1 MLESELS
8 SLEAFLKTRQAT
20 LRLCEPLTVED
31 HVVQPMVDVSP
42 PKWHLAHTTWFFE
55 TFLLATYQPNY
66 QPFHPQYSYLFN
78 SYYQTVGDRCLR
90 DRRGFMTRPTVTEI
104 LAYREFVDKQLVSLI
119 DSSVPKDERFYQI
132 LELGIHHEQQH
143 QELLLTD
150 LKYILGLNPL
160 YPVYQNTLSQNTLGN
175 DPLATQA
182 SANASS
188 DHAPSDHAQLGY
200 APSDHTQSD
209 HTQSDHTAPQW
220 IHIDAG
226 VYEIGHQGDG
236 FCYDNELGRHRVY
249 LHEFEISDR
258 LITNRQYLEFMAD
271 GGYDRFELWLDAGWS
286 WQQIQAVRSP
296 LYWHHIDDHWFEF
309 TLSGLRPLNLDAP
322 VVHVSYYEADAFA
335 RWAGKRLP
343 TEFEWEVAAHQ
354 LQVIEQRDRGN
365 FLDSGWFHPL
375 PQDPASQWLGT
386 VWEWTGSAYLPY
398 PYFEVQPGAI
408 GEYNGKFMSEQ
419 WVLRGGSC
427 ATDRSHI
434 RTTYRNFFHADK
446 QWQFSGIR
454 LAVHC

>member
-1 MLESELS
+1 MLNNPMLASELS
-8 SLEAFLKTRQAT
+8 RLEPFLKTRQT
-20 LRLCEPLTVED
+20 SIKLCEPLTTED
-31 HVVQPMVDVSP
+31 HVVQPIVDVSP

-55 TFLLATYQPNY
+55 TFLLTTYQPNY

-90 DRRGFMTRPTVTEI
+90 NRRGFMTRPRVTEI
-104 LAYREFVDKQLVSLI
+104 VAYREFVDKHLISLI
-119 DSSVPKDERFYQI
+119 DSSIPKDERFYQI

-143 QELLLTD
+143 QELLITD

-160 YPVYQNTLSQNTLGN
+160 YPVYQDTLNGESLPFPEP
-175 DPLATQA
+175 D
-182 SANASS
+182 S
-188 DHAPSDHAQLGY
+188 
-200 APSDHTQSD
+200 
-209 HTQSDHTAPQW
+209 TAPQW
-220 IHIDAG
+220 IHIAEG
-226 VYEIGHQGDG
+226 VYDIGHPGND

-258 LITNRQYLEFMAD
+258 LITNRQYLEFMAA

-286 WQQIQAVRSP
+286 WQQTQAVRSP
-296 LYWHHIDDHWFEF
+296 LYWHHIDGNWFEF
-309 TLSGLRPLNLDAP
+309 TLAGLRPLNLDAP

-343 TEFEWEVAAHQ
+343 TEFEWEVAANR
-354 LQVIEQRDRGN
+354 LQVVDRRDRGN

-375 PQDPASQWLGT
+375 PQDPANQWLGT
-386 VWEWTGSAYLPY
+386 VWEWTSSAYLPY
-398 PYFEVQPGAI
+398 PYFAVQPGAI
-408 GEYNGKFMSEQ
+408 GEYNGKFMSDQ

-427 ATDRSHI
+427 ATDRNHI
-434 RTTYRNFFHADK
+434 RTTYRNFFPADK

-454 LAVHC
+454 LASHC